1 MAAAATALAA
11 AADGSVVDGCIRAGG
26 SVDAKDDGAA
36 TAESEGA
43 VDRMAAAA
51 PHWRRQ
57 LTVASSM
64 MPGPT
69 ARPRRKLMT
78 QPRLREAAQ
87 GLAVQATPRVT
98 ARLTAMAMAHGEAK
112 GNGSGP
118 AHAECNCAATCIG
131 AKDASQPTVTAHK
144 LTVAH

>member
-51 PHWRRQ
+51 TALAAVSTEPSVEP
-57 LTVASSM
+57 LSAGPSLKPSS
-64 MPGPT
+64 
-69 ARPRRKLMT
+69 
-78 QPRLREAAQ
+78 
-87 GLAVQATPRVT
+87 
-98 ARLTAMAMAHGEAK
+98 H
-112 GNGSGP
+112 
-118 AHAECNCAATCIG
+118 
-131 AKDASQPTVTAHK
+131 
-144 LTVAH
+144 

>member
-1 MAAAATALAA
+1 MALAVTV

-51 PHWRRQ
+51 THWRRQ

-98 ARLTAMAMAHGEAK
+98 ARLTAMAMAQPMARLTAMAMAQPMARLK
-112 GNGSGP
+112 
-118 AHAECNCAATCIG
+118 AMAMA
-131 AKDASQPTVTAHK
+131 QPTPSVTAQLH
-144 LTVAH
+144 V

>member
-1 MAAAATALAA
+1 MALAVTV

-51 PHWRRQ
+51 THWRRQ

-98 ARLTAMAMAHGEAK
+98 ERKTTMAMAQPMARLTAMAIA
-112 GNGSGP
+112 
-118 AHAECNCAATCIG
+118 
-131 AKDASQPTVTAHK
+131 QPTPSVTAKIH
-144 LTVAH
+144 V